1 MRRCYF
7 FNWVI
12 EGLKFVLVFIIGIVF
27 LGVFVMFFYDFEV
40 RDYVFGLFVFL
51 FLLIGVIGIVFFL
64 FLFVIF
70 WDFGVVF
77 GFGVFV
83 IFVFVGGLDYL
94 FILMVYF
101 GKVFFFESE
110 ILIFYRFVGE
120 FLVFLFVFLI
130 VGMEIFRLMEFRGF
144 RFLFVEVF
152 VGVFFLLCGFYGV
165 FFGLS
170 L

>member
-1 MRRCYF
+1 M
-7 FNWVI
+7 
-12 EGLKFVLVFIIGIVF
+12 
-27 LGVFVMFFYDFEV
+27 
-40 RDYVFGLFVFL
+40 
-51 FLLIGVIGIVFFL
+51 
-64 FLFVIF
+64 
-70 WDFGVVF
+70 
-77 GFGVFV
+77 
-83 IFVFVGGLDYL
+83 GGLDYL

>member
-1 MRRCYF
+1 MFLKLLMRRCYF

-70 WDFGVVF
+70 
-77 GFGVFV
+77 
-83 IFVFVGGLDYL
+83 
-94 FILMVYF
+94 
-101 GKVFFFESE
+101 
-110 ILIFYRFVGE
+110 
-120 FLVFLFVFLI
+120 
-130 VGMEIFRLMEFRGF
+130 
-144 RFLFVEVF
+144 
-152 VGVFFLLCGFYGV
+152 
-165 FFGLS
+165 
-170 L
+170 